1 MILAE
6 RQQGPQGSPVQ

>member
-6 RQQGPQGSPVQ
+6 RQS

>member
-6 RQQGPQGSPVQ
+6 RQHQVL